1 MIDAVQGNNVVV
13 HGAALTPEV
22 DLTLTKDDG
31 QTVAI
36 PGLPVTYTI
45 TLSNA
50 GPSDLADGV
59 LEDLF
64 PAIFEEPAW
73 SCVATSAV
81 AFVEA
86 EVNGA
91 GGVTGMD
98 APQGVVIAP
107 DPDGAFGPATGGDF
121 VYVASRAGNAIDLF
135 ARNAGDR
142 RARLR
147 RRAMST
153 ARRPRRIRRR
163 GRSGDLARRPAPL
176 CHRRDRRCRR
186 GLRARHRD
194 GRRSRR
200 VEVQRESD
208 EAVDGLDGAT
218 AVAVSPDGEHVY
230 VASLDDDALAVFSRD
245 ADSRR
250 PDLRH
255 AG

>member
-1 MIDAVQGNNVVV
+1 MIDADQANNVVV
-13 HGAALTPEV
+13 HGAQLTPEV

-31 QTVAI
+31 QTEAI

-50 GPSDLADGV
+50 GPSDLAAGE

-107 DPDGAFGPATGGDF
+107 DPDGAFGPAAGGDF
-121 VYVASRAGNAIDLF
+121 VYVASRASNAHRSL
-135 ARNAGDR
+135 RP
-142 RARLR
+142 R
-147 RRAMST
+147 RRAAASSPSSRATST
-153 ARRPRRIRRR
+153 ALAISTASAAPAAWRSRPTACISTPPARPTMPS
-163 GRSGDLARRPAPL
+163 RSSRATPRPA
-176 CHRRDRRCRR
+176 C
-186 GLRARHRD
+186 
-194 GRRSRR
+194 
-200 VEVQRESD
+200 
-208 EAVDGLDGAT
+208 
-218 AVAVSPDGEHVY
+218 
-230 VASLDDDALAVFSRD
+230 
-245 ADSRR
+245 
-250 PDLRH
+250 
-255 AG
+255 